1 MFFDGRSSKEGRRQ
15 RTINNSELTF
25 IIYSSKAF
33 WHKSGGGVDGVD
45 FEDASASP
53 RRSSSFDSAK
63 SAERN
68 KDGRPLHLFFFQ
80 QPVRDN
86 FPNWIRFKFDA
97 SFWLAAIETT
107 DENCNPLP
115 PLLPSLRRHR
125 RLRRP
130 PSANRC
136 HLIGLIELKIRWR
149 WDFATILIVL
159 IKFKWPA
166 NWRGWGTWQ
175 ICSTPVQRRV
185 LWRKSCSFFSFSSS
199 SSSSSSS
206 SYSSPFCSEF
216 GFNSQSLRLS
226 IEFNRCFH
234 RWLNLCGD
242 WGYFRA
248 NLVEGAPWWPLLCW
262 FSWFYAADLCWGGV
276 GAIVCDSPMVPHLQS
291 LSVRWLTHFNRI
303 YYYDFL
309 KNDVNYCLISNV

>member
-115 PLLPSLRRHR
+115 PPTSLPATA
-125 RLRRP
+125 P
-130 PSANRC
+130 TAPT
-136 HLIGLIELKIRWR
+136 
-149 WDFATILIVL
+149 ATIRQSMPLDWI
-159 IKFKWPA
+159 
-166 NWRGWGTWQ
+166 NWIENSLAMGF
-175 ICSTPVQRRV
+175 CDD
-185 LWRKSCSFFSFSSS
+185 LDSF
-199 SSSSSSS
+199 
-206 SYSSPFCSEF
+206 
-216 GFNSQSLRLS
+216 
-226 IEFNRCFH
+226 
-234 RWLNLCGD
+234 D
-242 WGYFRA
+242 
-248 NLVEGAPWWPLLCW
+248 
-262 FSWFYAADLCWGGV
+262 
-276 GAIVCDSPMVPHLQS
+276 
-291 LSVRWLTHFNRI
+291 
-303 YYYDFL
+303 
-309 KNDVNYCLISNV
+309 